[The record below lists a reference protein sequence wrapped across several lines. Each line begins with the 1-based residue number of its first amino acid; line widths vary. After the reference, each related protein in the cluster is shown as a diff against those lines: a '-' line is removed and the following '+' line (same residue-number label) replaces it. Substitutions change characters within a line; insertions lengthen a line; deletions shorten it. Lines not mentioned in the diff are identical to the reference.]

1 MRSVVVGVDHR
12 QPDLPRRAASLVQS
26 LGGSLVELVCLWVDE
41 TAVTEQNGFA
51 VSVDPDIVM
60 SDDRYAAD
68 VLEGLNRSMA
78 DVGLPWSAVRGA
90 GDPARELARVADEVS
105 AAMIV
110 IGARRAGLRGWAT
123 SMVGGTVAGH
133 LVHDQRRPVVIL
145 PGHTHDAADEPA

>member
-26 LGGSLVELVCLWVDE
+26 LGGSLVEIVCLWVDE
-41 TAVTEQNGFA
+41 SAMTEPNGFT

-68 VLEGLNRSMA
+68 VLNGLNRSMA
-78 DVGLPWSAVRGA
+78 DVGLPWCAVRGA
-90 GDPARELARVADEVS
+90 GDPARELTRVADDVG

-110 IGARRAGLRGWAT
+110 IGARRTGLRGWAT
-123 SMVGGTVAGH
+123 SMVGGTVAGR
-133 LVHDQRRPVVIL
+133 LVHDQRRPVVVL
-145 PGHTHDAADEPA
+145 PERTPGDEDPA